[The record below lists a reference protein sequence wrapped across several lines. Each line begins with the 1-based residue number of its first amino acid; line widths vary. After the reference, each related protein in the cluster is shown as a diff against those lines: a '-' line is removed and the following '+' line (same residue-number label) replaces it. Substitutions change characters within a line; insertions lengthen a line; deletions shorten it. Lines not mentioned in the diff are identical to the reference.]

1 MYSIISAN
9 SECYFFSDLDSFYFF
24 SSLID
29 VARTFKTMLNNSHE
43 SRHPCLIP
51 DLRGIAFS
59 FSPLRIMFAVGFS
72 NMAFTM
78 LR

>member
-59 FSPLRIMFAVGFS
+59 FSPPSMMLAMGIPY
-72 NMAFTM
+72 MAFIL